1 MSSPFSQLNERF
13 NHSNMEN
20 KKIYWKGFEELTNDL
35 EFVKKAEKEFPD
47 FLPVAETD
55 ENNHSSRRD
64 FLKLMGFGMAAV
76 SLAACEAPV
85 KKAIPYLNKPEDID
99 PSIPNYYAS
108 TYFQDGEYCSILVKT
123 REGRPIKIEGNSLSK
138 VTKGGTSARV
148 QASVLNLYDLE
159 RLSSFTE
166 GGKKVSKESADASII
181 SALQSATGSIYIV
194 TNTVISP
201 STKAVI
207 AEFTKKYPN
216 TKHVSY
222 DAVSAYGILKAN
234 EQSFG
239 TYAIPTYDFSKA
251 QTIVSINADFL
262 GTWLSSIEYSRQYTQ
277 GRKLSKEKKT
287 MSRHYQFETGMSLSG
302 ANADHRVTIRPSQEG
317 LVVAQLYGA
326 IVGGGTSPITDKNI
340 AEKIAKAA
348 KDLMESKGRSLVVC
362 GSNDPNVQVLVNAIN
377 DALGNYE
384 STLSISQAS
393 YLKQGNDEAMAKFV
407 DDLKSGSVGAVLFY
421 GTNPVY
427 DHPRGKEIGEAIKN
441 VALSVS
447 FSDRADETAKLC
459 KFITPDT
466 NYLESWGDAQ
476 PCDGHYSLMQP
487 AITPIYPNGTRQ
499 AQESL
504 LKWAGNNVSFYNFVR
519 SFWKNNILKGQNF
532 DEAWAKAL
540 HDGVFES
547 NAKVVVPTT
556 TNQDSTKKADK
567 VVVKEDKKPASAVA
581 FKGDANGALSTVT
594 STYKA
599 DNNETELHIY
609 QKIGLGS
616 GAMANNPWL
625 QEFPDPIT
633 KATWDNYVC
642 ISKAYAAQLG
652 VESGDVLK
660 VTVGSA
666 SVNLPALVQP
676 GQHKNTVSIAL
687 GYGRTSAGKCGNGVG
702 QNVYPMASMQ
712 NGAILYAAYKVAVA
726 KTDQK
731 VELALTQ
738 THQTLMGRAHVR
750 EANLTEYVKNP
761 KIIREA
767 YEVFI
772 PTAEGPKK
780 PTDLTM
786 WKGHEESYNKNHWWG
801 LTIDLNSCTGCGACV
816 IACQTE
822 NNVPVVGKAEIINA
836 REMHWIRIDRYYS
849 TDADTKDKSMGNY
862 KKMEDPS
869 DNPEVV
875 FLPVMCQHCNNAPC
889 ETVCPVVATT
899 HSSEGLN
906 QMTYNRC
913 IGTRYCAN
921 NCPFKVRRFNWFNY
935 TNDEKFTTV
944 NFMSQSDL
952 GKMVLNPDV
961 TVRSRGV
968 MEKCSLCVQ
977 RIQAGKL
984 EAKKEKRKLKDGDI
998 VTACQQSCPADA
1010 IIFGDMN
1017 DPESR
1022 IAQTLGITKNEQK
1035 DVVLGEER
1043 AYHLLEEINVK
1054 ANVTYLAKIRNKA

>member
-1 MSSPFSQLNERF
+1 
-13 NHSNMEN
+13 MEN

-47 FLPVAETD
+47 FLPIAEKD
-55 ENNHSSRRD
+55 EENNTSRRD

-123 REGRPIKIEGNSLSK
+123 REGRPIKIEGNTLSK

-148 QASVLNLYDLE
+148 QSSVLNLYDLE
-159 RLSSFTE
+159 RLSSFME
-166 GGKKVSKESADASII
+166 GGKKASKESVDANIM
-181 SALQSATGSIYIV
+181 SALQGANGTIYIV
-194 TNTVISP
+194 SNTIISP
-201 STKAVI
+201 STKSVI
-207 AEFTKKYPN
+207 AEFAKKYPS
-216 TKHVSY
+216 TKHISY

-234 EQSFG
+234 EKSFG
-239 TYAIPTYDFSKA
+239 TYALPTYDFSKA
-251 QTIVSINADFL
+251 ETIVSINADFL

-287 MSRHYQFETGMSLSG
+287 MSRHYQFETGLSLTG
-302 ANADHRVTIRPSQEG
+302 ANADHRVAIRPSQEG
-317 LVVAQLYGA
+317 LVVAQLYNEV
-326 IVGGGTSPITDKNI
+326 VGGGTSSITDKNI
-340 AEKIAKAA
+340 AEKIKKAA
-348 KDLMESKGRSLVVC
+348 DDLKAQKGRSLVVC
-362 GSNDPNVQVLVNAIN
+362 GSNDVNVQILVNAIN
-377 DALGNYE
+377 DSLTNYG
-384 STLSISQAS
+384 STLNIAQAS
-393 YLKQGNDEAMAKFV
+393 YTKQGNDEEMAKFV
-407 DDLKSGSVGAVLFY
+407 EDLKAGSVGAVIFY

-427 DHPRGKEIGEAIKN
+427 DYPKGKEIADALKN
-441 VALSVS
+441 VAVSIS
-447 FSDRADETAKLC
+447 FSDRVDETSKLC

-466 NYLESWGDAQ
+466 NYLESWNDAF
-476 PCDGHYSLMQP
+476 PTDGHYSLTQP
-487 AITPIYPNGTRQ
+487 AISPIYPEGTRQ
-499 AQESL
+499 AQDSL
-504 LKWAGNNVSFYNFVR
+504 LKWSGNKNNYYDVLR
-519 SFWKNNILKGQNF
+519 GFWKTNILKGQPFN
-532 DEAWAKAL
+532 ETWVKAL
-540 HDGVFES
+540 HDGIYET
-547 NAKVVVPTT
+547 NAKVATVVTPK
-556 TNQDSTKKADK
+556 DSTQKETKPTQE
-567 VVVKEDKKPASAVA
+567 VKPTVTASVA
-581 FKGDANGALSTVT
+581 FKGDTAGALSAV
-594 STYKA
+594 SSAYKA
-599 DNNETELHIY
+599 DNAKTELAIY

-633 KATWDNYVC
+633 KATWDNYAQ
-642 ISKAYAAQLG
+642 ISKSYAAQLG
-652 VESGDVLK
+652 VETGSMVK
-660 VTVGSA
+660 VTVGGS
-666 SVNLPALVQP
+666 SVTLPVIVQP
-676 GQHKNTVSIAL
+676 GQQKNTISIAL
-687 GYGRTSAGKCGNGVG
+687 GYGRTSTGKCGNGVG
-702 QNVYPMASMQ
+702 QNVYPMASFQ
-712 NGAILYAAYKVAVA
+712 NGSILYAAYEVAVA
-726 KTDQK
+726 KAEGK
-731 VELALTQ
+731 IEMALTQ
-738 THQTLMGRAHVR
+738 THQTLMGRGHVR
-750 EANLTEYVKNP
+750 EANLTEYNKNP
-761 KIIREA
+761 KLIREK
-767 YEVFI
+767 YDIFI
-772 PTAEGPKK
+772 NTAEGPKK
-780 PTDLTM
+780 PTELTM
-786 WKGHEESYNKNHWWG
+786 WKGHEEAYNKNHWWG

-849 TDADTKDKSMGNY
+849 TDANLEDKSVSGY
-862 KKMEDPS
+862 QKMEDPS
-869 DNPEVV
+869 ENPEVV

-984 EAKKEKRKLKDGDI
+984 EAKKEKRKVKDGDV

-1022 IAQTLGITKNEQK
+1022 IAKTIGITKNEQK
-1035 DVVLGEER
+1035 DIVLEDER